1 MSVVAMLVGIWVTVA
16 VLTLQERWPQR
27 VIDQLNYNVGKGHG
41 LLWSGCCRLCGCV
54 CILIPLTSIETRVFI
69 IYMAVGVVLCV
80 RRCDMRLGRWTS

>member
-1 MSVVAMLVGIWVTVA
+1 MLVGIWVTVA
-16 VLTLQERWPQR
+16 ILTLQERWPQR

-41 LLWSGCCRLCGCV
+41 LLGSACCRL

-69 IYMAVGVVLCV
+69 IYMAGGVVLCV